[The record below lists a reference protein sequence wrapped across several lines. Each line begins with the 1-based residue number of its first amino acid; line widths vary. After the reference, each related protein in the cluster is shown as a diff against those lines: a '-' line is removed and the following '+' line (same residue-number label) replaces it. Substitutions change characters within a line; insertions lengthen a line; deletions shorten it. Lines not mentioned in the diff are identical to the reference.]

1 MFQVKINVA
10 SVRESK
16 GKKKVTTP
24 VEVYNAC
31 SDMANF
37 AQEAVVAL
45 CLDVKNKIISKNLIT
60 LGLSD
65 QSLVHPREV
74 FRNAITENASSIIM
88 VHNHPTGETSPSP
101 EDLRITRQ
109 MIDAGRIIG
118 IRVLDHVIIGR
129 SENDQQPF
137 RSLRES
143 GFVTFDS

>member
-10 SVRESK
+10 SVREAK

-24 VEVYNAC
+24 EAVYEAC

-60 LGLSD
+60 LGLAD

-74 FRNAITENASSIIM
+74 FRNAITENAHSIIM

-109 MIDAGRIIG
+109 MVDAGWIIG
-118 IRVLDHVIIGR
+118 IRVMDHVIIGR
-129 SENDQQPF
+129 SENDEKPF

-143 GFVTFDS
+143 GFVSFDN